1 MNYPKNSIN
10 YCLKFSGIKAND
22 LNTIAIVS
30 KNDLMEQNLVNRMN
44 SFSIKDFL
52 SEQYD
57 YWRPIIY
64 EKKKIDY
71 LSVFKHK
78 INLKQH
84 FDFREYLR
92 LRKK

>member
-1 MNYPKNSIN
+1 MPDELSKNSIN

-30 KNDLMEQNLVNRMN
+30 KNDLMEQNLVNRID

-64 EKKKIDY
+64 EKKKLIT
-71 LSVFKHK
+71 LVFLNIK
-78 INLKQH
+78 
-84 FDFREYLR
+84 
-92 LRKK
+92 